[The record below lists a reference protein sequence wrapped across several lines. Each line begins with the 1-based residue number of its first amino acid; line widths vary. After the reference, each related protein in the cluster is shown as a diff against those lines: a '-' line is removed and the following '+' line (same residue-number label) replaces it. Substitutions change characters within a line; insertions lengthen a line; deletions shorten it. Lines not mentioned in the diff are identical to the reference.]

1 MPDNDGMRA
10 DRLLSLLLLLQNRG
24 RMTAP
29 ELAAELEVS
38 VRTVYRDVDAL
49 GASGVPVHA
58 DRGPAGGFRLM
69 DGYRTRLTGLTDAQ
83 AGSLFLA
90 GAPGP
95 ARDLGLGADLAA
107 AQLKLQAALP
117 AELADRARQIQR
129 RFHLDAPA
137 WFRDA
142 DPVPHL
148 GAIARAVWDQR
159 ILRTHYRRWG
169 GEVHRELWPLGLV
182 LKGGIWYL
190 VARAEAR
197 PETRAEAEPG
207 DPAAVRAE
215 AEPGDPAGVRAEA
228 EPGDPAGV
236 RAEAEPGDPAAVR
249 ADVPQGVPTD
259 LRAGGRADV
268 PAGVRTGARADVRT
282 GGPAEA
288 RADARAEGDVR
299 TYRVGRFL
307 AVDCLDERFE
317 RPADFELA
325 AYWEQSARRL
335 EAAVRRQTA
344 VVRLSPRAR
353 RLLPMQ
359 FGAAGVRALA
369 STGPPDA
376 DGWTRVE
383 LDVESDA
390 VAVGDLLRLGTE
402 AEVLGPPEL
411 RRALARAVAE
421 LAERYR

>member
-1 MPDNDGMRA
+1 MRA

-38 VRTVYRDVDAL
+38 VRTVYRDVEAL
-49 GASGVPVHA
+49 GASGIPVHA
-58 DRGPAGGFRLM
+58 DRGPAGGFRLV
-69 DGYRTRLTGLTDAQ
+69 DGYRTRLTGLTDVQ

-95 ARDLGLGADLAA
+95 ARDLGLGADLTA

-117 AELADRARQIQR
+117 AELADRARRIQQ

-148 GAIARAVWDQR
+148 AQIAEAVWEQR
-159 ILRTHYRRWG
+159 ILNTHYRRWRG
-169 GEVHRELWPLGLV
+169 AVHRRLWPLGLV

-190 VARAEAR
+190 AARA
-197 PETRAEAEPG
+197 AEE
-207 DPAAVRAE
+207 VE
-215 AEPGDPAGVRAEA
+215 
-228 EPGDPAGV
+228 
-236 RAEAEPGDPAAVR
+236 
-249 ADVPQGVPTD
+249 
-259 LRAGGRADV
+259 
-268 PAGVRTGARADVRT
+268 
-282 GGPAEA
+282 PAEA
-288 RADARAEGDVR
+288 DSAPGQAEGALR

-307 AVDCLDERFE
+307 AVEAPGERFE
-317 RPADFELA
+317 RPDGFDLA
-325 AYWEQSARRL
+325 AYWEESARRL
-335 EAAVRRQTA
+335 EAATRRQTA

-353 RLLPMQ
+353 RLLPMM

-369 STGPPDA
+369 TAAPPDA
-376 DGWTRVE
+376 EGRVVVE
-383 LDVESDA
+383 LAVESGS
-390 VAVGDLLRLGTE
+390 VAVGDLLRLGVD

-411 RRALARAVAE
+411 RRALAVAVAE

>member
-1 MPDNDGMRA
+1 MPDNGGMRA

-38 VRTVYRDVDAL
+38 VRTVYRDIEHL
-49 GASGVPVHA
+49 GASGVPVRA

-69 DGYRTRLTGLTDAQ
+69 DGYRTRLTGMTDAQ

-117 AELADRARQIQR
+117 AELAGRARQIQQ

-159 ILRTHYRRWG
+159 ILRAHYRRWG
-169 GEVHRELWPLGLV
+169 GEVQRDLWPLGLV

-190 VARAEAR
+190 VARAASG
-197 PETRAEAEPG
+197 AEAAAEG
-207 DPAAVRAE
+207 PAAE
-215 AEPGDPAGVRAEA
+215 
-228 EPGDPAGV
+228 
-236 RAEAEPGDPAAVR
+236 
-249 ADVPQGVPTD
+249 
-259 LRAGGRADV
+259 
-268 PAGVRTGARADVRT
+268 GARSA
-282 GGPAEA
+282 
-288 RADARAEGDVR
+288 VR

-307 AVDCLDERFE
+307 AVDTLPGQFE
-317 RPADFELA
+317 RPTGFELA
-325 AYWEQSARRL
+325 AYWEESARRM
-335 EAAVRRQTA
+335 EAAALRQTA
-344 VVRLSPRAR
+344 LVRLSPRAR
-353 RLLPMQ
+353 RLLPMW

-369 STGPPDA
+369 AAGPPDA
-376 DGWTRVE
+376 DGWVRAE
-383 LDVESDA
+383 LDVESESI
-390 VAVGDLLRLGTE
+390 AVGDLLRLGAE
-402 AEVLGPPEL
+402 AEVLAPPEL
-411 RRALARAVAE
+411 RRALARSVAE
-421 LAERYR
+421 LAERYGGEAAGDRVAPAPAAR